1 MDSAHIPFSFPDVY
15 QGLATGGGLASA
27 TNAGLTLEFQV
38 KDGFF
43 GVIKSGIQK
52 VVIPVSELHSVAFK
66 QGWFRRR
73 LVIRVKSMSA
83 LANVPGND
91 TGQVELR
98 VARRDIATAQ
108 ALVSILMLGLSERK
122 LSELGRQ
129 GLTS

>member
-43 GVIKSGIQK
+43 GVIRSAIQK
-52 VVIPVSELHSVAFK
+52 VVIPVSELHSVALK

-91 TGQVELR
+91 TGQVELK

-108 ALVSILMLGLSERK
+108 ALVSILMLGLSEMK